1 MTTTKKITNKKVIRQ
16 GVLLTT
22 KIICIFL
29 AGFIVLQFLFGFC
42 YFRGNNMFPAV
53 RDGDLLISFKLDPI
67 VKEDLVLYKF
77 TDNQGKTETKVGRM
91 VATEGDK
98 IDITDNG
105 EILINGCV
113 PYEEVFYLT
122 DLPESSKISY
132 PYTVSQGEVFILND
146 YRSGTTDSYND
157 SRSFGSIKKSDL
169 EGKVWLLLRR
179 RGF

>member
-1 MTTTKKITNKKVIRQ
+1 
-16 GVLLTT
+16 
-22 KIICIFL
+22 
-29 AGFIVLQFLFGFC
+29 
-42 YFRGNNMFPAV
+42 MFPAV

-113 PYEEVFYLT
+113 P
-122 DLPESSKISY
+122 
-132 PYTVSQGEVFILND
+132 
-146 YRSGTTDSYND
+146 
-157 SRSFGSIKKSDL
+157 
-169 EGKVWLLLRR
+169 
-179 RGF
+179 